1 MKSLPR
7 WALLQCLMLLVVS
20 AGLMSPACSSNGVV
34 DGVETTILDFM
45 RAAEARDFDRV
56 DELSTGS
63 TDFREF
69 IPDNYH
75 FFENWEGIHLSSSK
89 AETAGLPQRVFGME
103 AKGYISGSIS
113 YADGHEGSFQ
123 AYLVKRGDTWR
134 IHDIKFYLKR

>member
-1 MKSLPR
+1 
-7 WALLQCLMLLVVS
+7 
-20 AGLMSPACSSNGVV
+20 MSPACSSNEVV
-34 DGVETTILDFM
+34 DRAETTILDFM

-69 IPDNYH
+69 ILDNYH
-75 FFENWEGIHLSSSK
+75 FFENWEDIHLSNSK
-89 AETAGLPQRVFGME
+89 AEIAGMQRLLGVE

>member
-1 MKSLPR
+1 
-7 WALLQCLMLLVVS
+7 MLLIVS
-20 AGLMSPACSSNGVV
+20 AGLMSPACSSNEVV
-34 DGVETTILDFM
+34 DRAETTILDFM

-75 FFENWEGIHLSSSK
+75 FFENWEDIHLSSSK
-89 AETAGLPQRVFGME
+89 AETVGLPQRLFGVE
-103 AKGYISGSIS
+103 ARGYISGSIS

-134 IHDIKFYLKR
+134 LHDIRFYLKR

>member
-1 MKSLPR
+1 MKPLPGR
-7 WALLQCLMLLVVS
+7 ALFQCLMLLIVS
-20 AGLMSPACSSNGVV
+20 AGLISPACSSSEVIG
-34 DGVETTILDFM
+34 GVETTILHFM

-75 FFENWEGIHLSSSK
+75 FFENWEDIHLSSSK

-123 AYLVKRGDTWR
+123 AYLVKRGLTWR
-134 IHDIKFYLKR
+134 IHDIRFYLKR